1 MESTVLHLA
10 RRWPAAAGP
19 GVVIRMRLLAAP
31 RTGLALARRL
41 ERARTLRR
49 R

>member
-1 MESTVLHLA
+1 MESTALHLS
-10 RRWPAAAGP
+10 RRWRGAAGP

-31 RTGLALARRL
+31 PTGLALARRL
-41 ERARTLRR
+41 ERARVLRR